1 MRTREALVL
10 GIDTTSSRP
19 GVALA
24 ARGLVLAASHVEP
37 GGKARGERLAD
48 DLAGVLSSLN
58 RDIDAVTGIAVAAGP
73 GSYTGVRV
81 GLALARGLAFKDSL
95 PVVGLDSLEVLSLAA
110 CGETGGAGPRLAVAD
125 AGRERAYAR
134 LAAADGDVAEVNDGA
149 GTAESWED
157 LIILASLDEDFATKV
172 EAALSACGSGVA
184 APTLVADDEGLLARV
199 LASLERAPRAWS
211 PRLAP
216 AARAEQVAIEGERR
230 LDAGLGGPAA
240 GVLPTYL
247 AGSGARPNRHGVIS
261 RAKDGRTQS
270 ASASPSEE

>member
-134 LAAADGDVAEVNDGA
+134 LAAADGDVLLETFHTG
-149 GTAESWED
+149 
-157 LIILASLDEDFATKV
+157 LDEDFATKV